1 MAIIFYGF
9 NSASL
14 NLFEFKN
21 SLQLS
26 TRKTRLVRLIRILT
40 KEFVLDDHLLEVSVS
55 TVHARVVGILS
66 KFLEKLIV
74 AVI

>member
-1 MAIIFYGF
+1 MTIIFYGF
-9 NSASL
+9 KLPSL

-26 TRKTRLVRLIRILT
+26 TQKTRLVRLIRILT
-40 KEFVLDDHLLEVSVS
+40 KEFVLDDHLLEVSVY